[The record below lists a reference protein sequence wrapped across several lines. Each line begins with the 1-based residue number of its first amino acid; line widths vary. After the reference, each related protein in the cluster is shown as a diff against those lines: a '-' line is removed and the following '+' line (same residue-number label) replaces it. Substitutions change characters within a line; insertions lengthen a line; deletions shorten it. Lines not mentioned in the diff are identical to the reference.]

1 MKKHLVLFII
11 LVQTQWAF
19 SQISLTTADLAGPG
33 DVVYETTVDLNNL
46 IPIAGTNENYE
57 LLAIT
62 NTEGLDTTY
71 YLNAASTPFGSA
83 MQGANLASLTG
94 KSYTYFEKDATG
106 LYARGSVFNTDGF
119 PINLPFTAAP
129 LRFSSRLPILTFP
142 ATMGMNLKAAATT
155 RFTFRYD
162 TVVPIGPIQANV
174 DSVRIIGNI
183 TDTSIIDGFGTAQF
197 QGGNFECLRNIQTLK
212 IVFSAQV
219 RASLFGTPT
228 WLPFPTT
235 LPDFYSQQLLLWTN
249 DYKAP
254 LLTISYDENG
264 DFIGSKAQLPL
275 VSRARTLVS
284 SIPDFDF
291 TPYPNPATNSFS
303 IQSEKILK
311 KVKLFSPTGKEIFE
325 ITPSSPGETIKTGKL
340 PRGIYIVQTE
350 SKDGSISRKKLIINQ

>member
-1 MKKHLVLFII
+1 
-11 LVQTQWAF
+11 
-19 SQISLTTADLAGPG
+19 
-33 DVVYETTVDLNNL
+33 
-46 IPIAGTNENYE
+46 
-57 LLAIT
+57 
-62 NTEGLDTTY
+62 
-71 YLNAASTPFGSA
+71 
-83 MQGANLASLTG
+83 
-94 KSYTYFEKDATG
+94 
-106 LYARGSVFNTDGF
+106 
-119 PINLPFTAAP
+119 
-129 LRFSSRLPILTFP
+129 
-142 ATMGMNLKAAATT
+142 MGMNLKAAATT

-325 ITPSSPGETIKTGKL
+325 ITPSSPGETIKTSKL

-350 SKDGSISRKKLIINQ
+350 SKDGSTSRKKLIINQ